1 MTPQSPSSSIL
12 RVGTRGSKLAR
23 AQADLVRDA
32 LASRCG
38 FASELVAIKT
48 SGDRIHDRPLAEA
61 GGKGLFA
68 KELEEALLAE
78 RIALAVHSLK
88 DLPTIL
94 PDGLVIAA
102 ILPREDPRDA
112 FISANARQ
120 LHDLPRGA
128 RLGTSSV
135 RRASQIA
142 RLRPDL
148 LVVPLRGN
156 VDTRLGKLDAGE
168 ADAIIL
174 AYAGLNRLGLQ
185 ARATSLLPTE
195 TWLPALSQGAMGI
208 EMREQDPRRSTI
220 AAALNDEMTSIAIAC
235 ERAFQAVLDGSCRT
249 PIAGL
254 ATVAENRLL
263 FRGEVLAPDGSAFV
277 DTSLDLALGNNPL
290 AEAAQAG
297 REAGLA
303 IRDRARPWL
312 AL

>member
-1 MTPQSPSSSIL
+1 MTLQRPTSPPL

-23 AQADLVRDA
+23 AQAGLVRDA

-38 FASELVAIKT
+38 FASDLVAITT
-48 SGDRIHDRPLAEA
+48 SGDRIKDRPLAEA

-78 RIALAVHSLK
+78 QIELAVHSMK

-94 PDGLVIAA
+94 PDGLAIAA
-102 ILPREDPRDA
+102 IFPREDPHDA
-112 FISANARQ
+112 FISAVSGR
-120 LHDLPRGA
+120 LDDLPRAA

-135 RRASQIA
+135 RRAAQVA

-148 LVVPLRGN
+148 CVVPLRGN

-168 ADAIIL
+168 VDAIIL
-174 AYAGLNRLGLQ
+174 ALAGLKRLGLQ
-185 ARATSLLPTE
+185 ARATSLLPAE

-220 AAALNDEMTSIAIAC
+220 AAALNDRVTSIAIAC
-235 ERAFQAVLDGSCRT
+235 ERAFQAALDATCRT

-254 ATVAENRLL
+254 ATVTDNRLL

-277 DTSLDLALGNNPL
+277 DTSVDLVLGDNPL
-290 AEAAQAG
+290 AEAARAG

-303 IRDRARPWL
+303 IRERAQPWL
-312 AL
+312 AA

>member
-1 MTPQSPSSSIL
+1 MTLQSPSSSKL

-38 FASELVAIKT
+38 FASELVAITT
-48 SGDRIHDRPLAEA
+48 SGDRIKDRPLAEA

-78 RIALAVHSLK
+78 QIELAVHSMK

-94 PDGLVIAA
+94 PDGLGIAA
-102 ILPREDPRDA
+102 IFPREDPRDA
-112 FISANARQ
+112 FISARWGR
-120 LHDLPRGA
+120 LDDLPGGA

-135 RRASQIA
+135 RRAAQVA
-142 RLRPDL
+142 RLRSDL
-148 LVVPLRGN
+148 CVVPMRGN
-156 VDTRLGKLDAGE
+156 VDTRLGKLDAGDV
-168 ADAIIL
+168 DAIIL
-174 AYAGLNRLGLQ
+174 AFAGLKRLGLQ

-195 TWLPALSQGAMGI
+195 TWLPALSQGAIGI
-208 EMREQDPRRSTI
+208 EMRKQDPRRSTI
-220 AAALNDEMTSIAIAC
+220 ATALNDGVTSIAIAC
-235 ERAFQAVLDGSCRT
+235 ERAFQAALDGTCRT

-254 ATVAENRLL
+254 AIAADNRLV

-277 DTSLDLALGNNPL
+277 DTSVTLVLGGNPL
-290 AEAAQAG
+290 AEAARAG

-303 IRDRARPWL
+303 IRERAQPWL
-312 AL
+312 AA